1 MEAGN
6 WAVFEWCVCTPA
18 LREVAISRLL
28 GVWEGSAMDGCRKDD
43 GTLLDLL
50 AAEQAALSK
59 CLDVER
65 KAHDL
70 T

>member
-1 MEAGN
+1 
-6 WAVFEWCVCTPA
+6 
-18 LREVAISRLL
+18 
-28 GVWEGSAMDGCRKDD
+28 MDGCRKDD

>member
-1 MEAGN
+1 
-6 WAVFEWCVCTPA
+6 VCPCIEGSGDF
-18 LREVAISRLL
+18 LDSREC
-28 GVWEGSAMDGCRKDD
+28 WEGSAMDGCRKDD